1 MGAVPS
7 SAGTHSLNW
16 AGVPL
21 RDYETILNY
30 LRTTTTRS
38 GLEVSASLHT
48 QHYPTGVEVSNAQM
62 KEIHISHPDDLAPW
76 NYTISP

>member
-1 MGAVPS
+1 MVTQLQLALGL
-7 SAGTHSLNW
+7 T
-16 AGVPL
+16 PL

-38 GLEVSASLHT
+38 GLEVNASLHT
-48 QHYPTGVEVSNAQM
+48 EIYATGVEVSNAQM
-62 KEIHISHPDDLAPW
+62 KEIHIAHNDTLPLW